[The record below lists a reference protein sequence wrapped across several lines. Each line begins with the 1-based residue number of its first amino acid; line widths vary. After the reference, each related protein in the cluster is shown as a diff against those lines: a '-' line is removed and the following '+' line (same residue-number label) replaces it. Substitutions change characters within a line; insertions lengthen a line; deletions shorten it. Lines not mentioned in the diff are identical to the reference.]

1 MTTRAIVAIMP
12 IETRAIII
20 LRKSLSFINSPYIYI
35 IDDIISIEIAMIAAT
50 TRPTTVPVIIMAILS
65 FFLFASSPF
74 ALQKRTIST
83 IRSGRGSI
91 TIIIKRIVRI
101 IEESIFIP
109 PYKVAK
115 V

>member
-12 IETRAIII
+12 METRAIII
-20 LRKSLSFINSPYIYI
+20 LRKSLSSINSPYIYI
-35 IDDIISIEIAMIAAT
+35 IADIIRTASDIRAIKTMPKIIDVIMI
-50 TRPTTVPVIIMAILS
+50 AILS

-91 TIIIKRIVRI
+91 TIIIKI
-101 IEESIFIP
+101 
-109 PYKVAK
+109 
-115 V
+115 